1 MQPPRT
7 PALAVDLVIELED
20 RPGSPIVL
28 IQRRFPPL
36 GWALPGGFVEVG
48 ESVAEAARREA
59 REETALAVRLTA
71 LLGVYS
77 DPRRDPRLHVVSV
90 AFAAVARGTPH
101 ARDDARHL
109 DLFSLEALPPLAFD
123 HARILDDFRRWREG
137 GRSPCAF

>member
-1 MQPPRT
+1 MEQ
-7 PALAVDLVIELED
+7 LED